1 MSQKKTSGTT
11 PASPQQEAQRASLFV
26 AFIGGALIGAAV
38 LWTVFEL
45 ELLPAKDDMAMP
57 GMAGGGGTHSMQAE
71 TLIATDDWPSPP
83 TLDTAIQP
91 DPVGGWNLNLKTTNF
106 TFDAAAAGRDNAE
119 GHGHAHVYVNGVKL
133 GRVYGAWHH
142 IGKLPLGSNEVSV
155 SLYANDHSAL
165 ASGGMKITSSSMVIV
180 EQ

>member
-1 MSQKKTSGTT
+1 M
-11 PASPQQEAQRASLFV
+11 
-26 AFIGGALIGAAV
+26 I
-38 LWTVFEL
+38 
-45 ELLPAKDDMAMP
+45 
-57 GMAGGGGTHSMQAE
+57 
-71 TLIATDDWPSPP
+71 
-83 TLDTAIQP
+83 
-91 DPVGGWNLNLKTTNF
+91 TTNF

-142 IGKLPLGSNEVSV
+142 IGKLPLGRNKVSV

-165 ASGGMKITSSSMVIV
+165 ANGGMKITSSSMVIV

>member
-1 MSQKKTSGTT
+1 MTNNNNQTAGMPSQRG
-11 PASPQQEAQRASLFV
+11 SLFV
-26 AFIGGALIGAAV
+26 AFIGGALLGASAF
-38 LWTVFEL
+38 WTWL
-45 ELLPAKDDMAMP
+45 ELMPAGDSLQMP
-57 GMAGGGGTHSMQAE
+57 ATSAGGQHAMQAE
-71 TLIATDDWPSPP
+71 TLIAVDDWAAPP
-83 TLDTAIQP
+83 TLDTAVYP
-91 DPVGGWNLNLKTTNF
+91 DPVGGWNLNVITTNF

-142 IGKLPLGSNEVSV
+142 IGKLPLGRNEVSV

>member
-1 MSQKKTSGTT
+1 MTDNNNQTAGM
-11 PASPQQEAQRASLFV
+11 PPQRGGLFV
-26 AFIGGALIGAAV
+26 AFIGGALLGASAF
-38 LWTVFEL
+38 WTWL
-45 ELLPAKDDMAMP
+45 ELMPAGDSLQMP
-57 GMAGGGGTHSMQAE
+57 ATSASGQHAMQAE
-71 TLIATDDWPSPP
+71 TLIAVDDWAAPP
-83 TLDTAIQP
+83 TLDTAVYP
-91 DPVGGWNLNLKTTNF
+91 DPVGGWNLNVITTNF
-106 TFDAAAAGRDNAE
+106 TFDAAAAGRENAE

>member
-1 MSQKKTSGTT
+1 
-11 PASPQQEAQRASLFV
+11 
-26 AFIGGALIGAAV
+26 
-38 LWTVFEL
+38 
-45 ELLPAKDDMAMP
+45 
-57 GMAGGGGTHSMQAE
+57 
-71 TLIATDDWPSPP
+71 
-83 TLDTAIQP
+83 
-91 DPVGGWNLNLKTTNF
+91 
-106 TFDAAAAGRDNAE
+106 
-119 GHGHAHVYVNGVKL
+119 VNGVKL